1 MYGKAYGAW
10 MRAGMD
16 AWSLGLEASSVIGL
30 RLAKIS
36 RGGQAG
42 ADEALLMVSEK
53 IESSMELPASLMG
66 LTPLSGTQKTLKHF
80 RGKVSANRRRLSR

>member
-1 MYGKAYGAW
+1 MYGKAYSAW

-30 RLAKIS
+30 RLAKIA

-42 ADEALLMVSEK
+42 ADEAMLMVSEK
-53 IESSMELPASLMG
+53 IESGMELQAG
-66 LTPLSGTQKTLKHF
+66 LIGTSPLSGTQKTLKHY
-80 RGKVSANRRRLSR
+80 RRKVAANRRRLSR